1 MVEAVAVGVFLQ
13 NILDL
18 PAAAAEADVL
28 LLPARL
34 EIPHQFLHHKE
45 ILEVMQPL
53 EELEVVEVLE

>member
-1 MVEAVAVGVFLQ
+1 MVVFLQ

-45 ILEVMQPL
+45 ILEEMHLV